1 MGGRARGRSTG
12 NWFNQFSAATES
24 LTGAEHACSNRPG
37 RAAHA
42 RPPSSTSP
50 LGALVDT
57 PPIARS
63 ATKLRKDR
71 MRVPA
76 VGRPPAPLPSA
87 GRHRGYQANRRF
99 LMA

>member
-12 NWFNQFSAATES
+12 DWFDQFSAATES

-37 RAAHA
+37 RAAQA

-50 LGALVDT
+50 LGAIVDT

-63 ATKLRKDR
+63 AIDLRKDR
-71 MRVPA
+71 MRVSA
-76 VGRPPAPLPSA
+76 VGRPPAPLSPA
-87 GRHRGYQANRRF
+87 GRHRGRRAEDGVV
-99 LMA
+99 MA